1 MFDEKCFFINAQMTK
16 SSQKKGNN
24 YFCNL
29 HTLKSKEK
37 HPCTR
42 AAHAS
47 PGPGGRGAPAVRQS
61 GMRAMAC
68 VRAPGPWCLGGLRPH
83 SRSALTSPA
92 SGGQGGSG
100 DASERHACPFLIDI
114 HLI

>member
-16 SSQKKGNN
+16 SSQKKGIN

-29 HTLKSKEK
+29 HTLKSREK
-37 HPCTR
+37 HPCAR

-47 PGPGGRGAPAVRQS
+47 PGPVGGGLQPCARAACALWSVYAPP
-61 GMRAMAC
+61 
-68 VRAPGPWCLGGLRPH
+68 APGVKGGLQPH
-83 SRSALTSPA
+83 ARSALTSPA
-92 SGGQGGSG
+92 SGGHRGSG
-100 DASERHACPFLIDI
+100 GASERRVCPFLIDI

>member
-1 MFDEKCFFINAQMTK
+1 MFDEKCFFINAKMTK

-29 HTLKSKEK
+29 HTLKAKKNISAPELRMRPWAPVGGGLQ
-37 HPCTR
+37 PCAR
-42 AAHAS
+42 AA
-47 PGPGGRGAPAVRQS
+47 RELWLVYAPP
-61 GMRAMAC
+61 
-68 VRAPGPWCLGGLRPH
+68 APGVQGGLRQH
-83 SRSALTSPA
+83 ARSALTSPA

-100 DASERHACPFLIDI
+100 GTSERRACPFLIDI

>member
-1 MFDEKCFFINAQMTK
+1 MTK
-16 SSQKKGNN
+16 SSPKKGNN

-37 HPCTR
+37 HPCAR

-47 PGPGGRGAPAVRQS
+47 PGPGGRGLQP
-61 GMRAMAC
+61 C
-68 VRAPGPWCLGGLRPH
+68 VRAACTLWRVYAPPAPVVQGGLRPH
-83 SRSALTSPA
+83 ARSALTSPA
-92 SGGQGGSG
+92 SVGQGGSG
-100 DASERHACPFLIDI
+100 GASERHACPFLIDI

>member
-1 MFDEKCFFINAQMTK
+1 MFDEKCFFINAKMAK

-37 HPCTR
+37 HPCAR

-47 PGPGGRGAPAVRQS
+47 LGSGGRGTPAGRQS
-61 GMRAMAC
+61 GTQAMAR
-68 VRAPGPWCLGGLRPH
+68 VRAPGPWCPG
-83 SRSALTSPA
+83 
-92 SGGQGGSG
+92 GGSG
-100 DASERHACPFLIDI
+100 RTPDLRLHPLPPVGRGAPVVRQSGTRAPS
-114 HLI
+114 